1 MVDNRPPLHVPLDL
15 RRRRAL
21 DATSMIMQI
30 VGSYVGYDRQRRC
43 ADEVYKHLY
52 DIGVELIT
60 DEVRAVWGLPPRG
73 PEGTTQQELHA
84 LEAKRFEAMT
94 RPLSAFIV
102 EKKP

>member
-30 VGSYVGYDRQRRC
+30 VGSYVGYDQQRRC
-43 ADEVYKHLY
+43 ADKVYKHLY

-60 DEVRAVWGLPPRG
+60 DEVRAVWGCHLAGRKVQHSRSFMP
-73 PEGTTQQELHA
+73 L
-84 LEAKRFEAMT
+84 
-94 RPLSAFIV
+94 RPNDLRL
-102 EKKP
+102 